1 MIAFQEES
9 GLQPPG
15 ESATRLAVPTGNWT
29 ATNGVDTKLLQRM
42 WERKTERTAKVVG
55 LKEFCDN
62 KRCDSVTESD
72 LQKSGNSRANTC
84 KYDWVRPDCAFI
96 SANQAF
102 GQQNGDSE

>member
-72 LQKSGNSRANTC
+72 LQKSDRGGRISKENSPPSLFDPN
-84 KYDWVRPDCAFI
+84 RPDAT
-96 SANQAF
+96 SHR
-102 GQQNGDSE
+102 